1 MPAPTAPA
9 PPQPAP
15 ARAALPAPGSGGAA
29 VRVTLRP
36 GTDLLLDVG
45 VRLGD
50 ARQALADLTCR
61 PELLTAPL
69 RVDGVRVDDDQRCG
83 TRPLLPGATLAT
95 DDARE
100 DAARPRA
107 VDVLAAP
114 WHVVVVGGPRAG
126 RLVPVTPPAAPGR
139 QSGAQTPDGL
149 VAVDALEVRST
160 RVRRG
165 HVVRVRGPRGAF
177 RVRAADPARPA
188 ARGSGRRR
196 RLSPRWAARWR
207 EGHVVVHGSTTY
219 ALRPRPRLEHASRVP
234 PSDAVAVAGP
244 TAGPEASRR
253 WSTHL
258 ATALTPA
265 VASLALA
272 VTFRQPLYALL
283 ALVGPLALLLPAL
296 LDARRRRTAGRD
308 AGDGPGTGP
317 GGVPGPRRGG
327 VPAAAAGGAAGARP
341 PDPLRP
347 RPADVLTWAAVA
359 HLAPDDTVQ
368 AAPGRAVVGH
378 GPPAGPPAGRPTG
391 STPGSTTDD
400 GLGVRLPDGCIAVVG
415 PRNAALAAA
424 RAVLAELLTSG
435 AALTVRHGPGAAS
448 DWSWCRWLPRS
459 TLVRNLDDGAA
470 AAARLLVVDGDL
482 APGEL
487 AAAWERLG
495 PAGARLVLVA
505 RDVQAVPAWCR
516 TVLAVGGDD
525 AVLTGADG
533 VGTTTPYV
541 GVDVTWAQELARHL
555 AAAEHLGRLRA
566 PGVATV
572 PDGCD
577 PAASTL
583 PDDVSLG
590 ALLGAPAAPEPDGA
604 TVAWVADRWR
614 RAATRDGR
622 GLPVPLGVGPGGTPE
637 VVDLVADGPHVLVA
651 GTTGAGKS
659 ELLQSLVAGLALGRS
674 PAELTFVLV
683 DFKGGASFG
692 ECGRLP
698 HVVGQ
703 VTDLDAGLAGRAL
716 AGLRAELRRRERV
729 LAAARAASVDDVP
742 AGTLPRLV
750 VVIDEFRALADE
762 LPEFLPGLLR
772 VAAQG
777 RSLGVHLVLATQ
789 RPAGAVSADVR
800 ANITLRLALRV
811 VDAADSR
818 DVVESPHAA
827 LIPTGTPG
835 RLVLRRGAAPPV
847 ALQCAR
853 AGAPVPVPTAGVRA
867 APGWGAT
874 TLPADDAL
882 ARGGGEGTPAPDTL
896 ARLVDAART
905 VAAGAGIATPGPPW
919 LPALPEQVRARDLG
933 ALGAPSG
940 PVDARREP
948 SGPVGP
954 DAEGALGTDAR
965 ATLPLALG
973 DDPDHQRRVVVG
985 WDPRDGHLAVLGRA
999 RSGRTTTLVALAHA
1013 ALAQGW
1019 HVHAVGA
1026 RLGEIAAHPAAGT
1039 VVDRSDARRVAR
1051 LLRLLAQ
1058 HDDGQ
1063 VRPVGALGTA
1073 PTLVLVDDVEAV
1085 RSTLSALAGGA
1096 GADLLAEALTES
1108 GAAFAVAGSG
1118 PTVAGLAACIGVRTV
1133 LSSRD
1138 RHDDVSLG
1146 VPAPLAGRGGPPG
1159 RAVWIG
1165 PGEPLVC
1172 QVVLPDVDPAD
1183 PGLVDPGP
1191 LRLAALPTTI
1201 RGSALHVADRP
1212 RVPGLPDEVP
1222 VGIGGD
1228 DASVLTLDA
1237 SRGALVVGPPGSG
1250 RTTALVLLA
1259 RHARTAGVL
1268 RGVLARDRS
1277 LQGVAGPG
1285 VAVGGRF
1292 SPAEV
1297 GRVLDAV
1304 VASGTTPGAS
1314 GAPVLVVDD
1323 IDQLAQLCVLEADRV
1338 AALCREDVRLV
1349 ASATTG
1355 SAVMAMRGPLAE
1367 LRARRSGI
1375 VLAPAE
1381 RGSGEVFGHDLSW
1394 LADPGRPRPGRG
1406 VLVEGSRLAPVQVAL
1421 PDRG

>member
-9 PPQPAP
+9 LPQPAR
-15 ARAALPAPGSGGAA
+15 ARTALPAPRAAAAA

-36 GTDLLLDVG
+36 GTDVLLDVG

-61 PELLTAPL
+61 PELLTATL

-83 TRPLLPGATLAT
+83 TRPLLPGATLAA

-100 DAARPRA
+100 GAARPRT
-107 VDVLAAP
+107 VDVLAAT
-114 WHVVVVGGPRAG
+114 WHVAVLSGPRAG
-126 RLVPVTPPAAPGR
+126 RLVPVAPRGPERPSRPARGPWPAVPPGGHARRAGPGEEHAA
-139 QSGAQTPDGL
+139 
-149 VAVDALEVRST
+149 VAVDALQVWAT
-160 RVRRG
+160 RTRRG
-165 HVVRVRGPRGAF
+165 GAVRVRGPRDAY
-177 RVRAADPARPA
+177 RVRATDAVQVGPAGA
-188 ARGSGRRR
+188 GTVGSGRRR
-196 RLSPRWAARWR
+196 RLSPRRAARWR
-207 EGHVVVHGSTTY
+207 DGYVVVHGSSTY
-219 ALRPRPRLEHASRVP
+219 ALRSRPRLEHAPRVP
-234 PSDAVAVAGP
+234 SSDASAATP
-244 TAGPEASRR
+244 PNPEPSRR

-258 ATALTPA
+258 TTALTPA
-265 VASLALA
+265 VASIALA

-283 ALVGPLALLLPAL
+283 ALVGPLALLLPVL
-296 LDARRRRTAGRD
+296 LDARRRRTAAR
-308 AGDGPGTGP
+308 ATTGP
-317 GGVPGPRRGG
+317 TGAGPVGVPGPGG
-327 VPAAAAGGAAGARP
+327 AHDAAAGRAAEGLRP

-359 HLAPDDTVQ
+359 HLAPDDAVR
-368 AAPGRAVVGH
+368 AAPDGA
-378 GPPAGPPAGRPTG
+378 AGRPTG
-391 STPGSTTDD
+391 PAPGTTPDD
-400 GLGVRLPDGCIAVVG
+400 GPGARLPDGCIAVVG
-415 PRNAALAAA
+415 PRAAALAAA
-424 RAVLAELLTSG
+424 RAVIAELLTSG
-435 AALTVRHGPGAAS
+435 AALTVRHAVGAAA

-459 TLVRNLDDGAA
+459 ALVRSLDDAEP

-487 AAAWERLG
+487 AAAWERLS

-505 RDVQAVPAWCR
+505 HDVRAVPAWCR
-516 TVLAVGGDD
+516 TVLTVEGDA

-533 VGTTTPYV
+533 VGTAAPYV
-541 GVDVTWAQELARHL
+541 GVDVAWAEELARHL
-555 AAAEHLGRLRA
+555 AAAEHLGRLRPA
-566 PGVATV
+566 GAATP

-577 PAASTL
+577 PAAPGL
-583 PDDVSLG
+583 PDDVSLA
-590 ALLGAPAAPEPDGA
+590 ALLGAPAAPGPDVA
-604 TVAWVADRWR
+604 TTVAWVADRWR
-614 RAATRDGR
+614 SAAARDGR
-622 GLPVPLGVGPGGTPE
+622 GLPVPLGVGPGGTPV

-674 PAELTFVLV
+674 PAELTFALV

-692 ECGRLP
+692 ACGRLP
-698 HVVGQ
+698 HVVGL

-716 AGLRAELRRRERV
+716 AGLRAELRRREHV
-729 LAAARAASVDDVP
+729 LAAARATSIDDLT

-762 LPEFLPGLLR
+762 LPDFLPGLLR
-772 VAAQG
+772 LAAQG

-827 LIPTGTPG
+827 LIPAGTPG

-853 AGAPVPVPTAGVRA
+853 AGAPVPPPTGGIRS
-867 APGWGAT
+867 APAWGAA
-874 TLPADDAL
+874 TLPGDDAR
-882 ARGGGEGTPAPDTL
+882 AQGGTGAASAPDTL
-896 ARLVDAART
+896 AHLVDAART
-905 VAAGAGIATPGPPW
+905 VAAGAGISTPSPPW
-919 LPALPEQVRARDLG
+919 LPALPEQVRARDLDD
-933 ALGAPSG
+933 LG
-940 PVDARREP
+940 R
-948 SGPVGP
+948 
-954 DAEGALGTDAR
+954 DAR

-973 DDPDHQRRVVVG
+973 DDPERQRRVVVS
-985 WDPRDGHLAVLGRA
+985 WDPRDGHLVVLGRA
-999 RSGRTTTLVALAHA
+999 RSGRTTSLLALAHA
-1013 ALAQGW
+1013 ALARGW
-1019 HVHAVGA
+1019 HVHAIGA
-1026 RLGEIAAHPAAGT
+1026 RLGPIAVHPAAGT

-1051 LLRLLAQ
+1051 LLRLLAR

-1063 VRPVGALGTA
+1063 TRPAGASGTT

-1085 RSTLSALAGGA
+1085 RATLSALAGGA
-1096 GADLLAEALTES
+1096 GADLLTEALTES

-1118 PTVAGLAACIGVRTV
+1118 PTVAGLAACVGVRAV

-1172 QVVLPDVDPAD
+1172 QVVLPDAD
-1183 PGLVDPGP
+1183 PPDAAPKETGGGPMAGAAVAAP
-1191 LRLAALPTTI
+1191 LRLAALPATVGE
-1201 RGSALHVADRP
+1201 RALRAADRA
-1212 RVPGLPDEVP
+1212 RGPGPSEVT

-1228 DASVLTLDA
+1228 DAGVLTLDT

-1250 RTTALVLLA
+1250 RTTALALIA
-1259 RHARTAGVL
+1259 RQAQTAGVL
-1268 RGVLARDRS
+1268 RGVLARDAA
-1277 LQGVAGPG
+1277 LHDVAGPG
-1285 VAVGGRF
+1285 VAVAGRF

-1297 GRVLDAV
+1297 GRVLDE
-1304 VASGTTPGAS
+1304 VAASVGTS
-1314 GAPVLVVDD
+1314 GAAGPPVLVVDD
-1323 IDQLAQLCVLEADRV
+1323 VDQLAQLCVLEADRV

-1367 LRARRSGI
+1367 LRARRAGI

-1394 LADPGRPRPGRG
+1394 LTDPGRPRPGRG
-1406 VLVEGSRLAPVQVAL
+1406 VLVRGARLAPVQVAH
-1421 PDRG
+1421 PDGE